1 MTLLLKTPPAS
12 EDPPASDPPASED
25 PPGPDDNGDPEAPAA
40 DATAAA
46 AAAIP
51 VDLARSWPLV
61 TIEEQLLAIAP
72 HVWRKHFRHCY
83 ELYKAVAIGV
93 SPSTHGVV
101 LCIDEWFSNRNFPDY
116 IIEATNMFLM
126 KELSED
132 PYNLRCATGG
142 TSHQC
147 LRSLVLSLFVR
158 KNWKF
163 RMSDFGAY
171 GADGKSVDGEE
182 VSGEEGYACLKS
194 ARKRAIKLAALRF
207 DTELELEEIAALVTS
222 LPPLLHYRKKVHTV

>member
-1 MTLLLKTPPAS
+1 MCRSELSLQQRASACLLGYRQDTWILAPPSQEPNDRNNKRPRDEGAVEDEGDAASEDSPAS

-158 KNWKF
+158 KTG
-163 RMSDFGAY
+163 S
-171 GADGKSVDGEE
+171 
-182 VSGEEGYACLKS
+182 S
-194 ARKRAIKLAALRF
+194 A
-207 DTELELEEIAALVTS
+207 
-222 LPPLLHYRKKVHTV
+222 